1 MLKLEHIHKRFG
13 AVCAEDDVTLE
24 LADGESLVLV
34 GESGSGKTTL
44 AKIAAGIQA
53 PDRGRVLL
61 DGQPLAPLCRKRT
74 FDQCAGIQYIFQ
86 DPYGA
91 LDAGFTVRKVLNE
104 PARICRRRGR
114 AFLPAEEALLYVDR
128 RLLDFLNRPLGELSG
143 GQRQKICIARALMPL
158 PRLIIA
164 DESTAMLDR
173 QSGRDIFDLLH
184 RIKDEKGVSLLV
196 ILHDVDFSYARWERI
211 AVMWQGKL
219 VEQARFSD
227 FPAGACHPYSRDLL
241 SAYDFFNGKET

>member
-1 MLKLEHIHKRFG
+1 MLTLEHIHKHYG
-13 AVCAEDDVTLE
+13 SLCAADDVTLE
-24 LADGESLVLV
+24 LADGESLVLA

-44 AKIAAGIQA
+44 AKIAAGVLA

-61 DGQPLAPLCRKRT
+61 DGRPLAPLCRRRS

-91 LDAGFTVRKVLNE
+91 LDPGFTVRRALDE

-114 AFLPAEEALLYVDR
+114 AFLPAEEALFYVG
-128 RLLDFLNRPLGELSG
+128 LSDFLDRPLGELSG
-143 GQRQKICIARALMPL
+143 GQRQKVCIARALMPL

-173 QSGRDIFDLLH
+173 QSGLDVFDLLN

-196 ILHDVDFSYARWERI
+196 ILHDVDFSYARWDRI
-211 AVMWQGKL
+211 AVMRQGKI
-219 VEQARFSD
+219 VEQARF
-227 FPAGACHPYSRDLL
+227 AGFRSSASHPYSRDLL
-241 SAYDFFNGKET
+241 AAYDFFNRRDPS

>member
-13 AVCAEDDVTLE
+13 AVCAADDVTLE

-44 AKIAAGIQA
+44 AKIAAGIQT
-53 PDRGRVLL
+53 PDHGRVLL
-61 DGQPLAPLCRKRT
+61 DGRPLAPLCRRRS

-91 LDAGFTVRKVLNE
+91 LDPDVTVRRVLNE
-104 PARICRRRGR
+104 PARICRRRGC

-196 ILHDVDFSYARWERI
+196 ILHDVDFSYARWDRI

-227 FPAGACHPYSRDLL
+227 FPAGACHPYSHDLL

>member
-1 MLKLEHIHKRFG
+1 MLTLEHIHKHYG
-13 AVCAEDDVTLE
+13 SLCAADNVTLE
-24 LADGESLVLV
+24 LADGESLVLA

-44 AKIAAGIQA
+44 AKIAAGVLA

-61 DGQPLAPLCRKRT
+61 DGRPLAPLCRRRS

-91 LDAGFTVRKVLNE
+91 LDPGFTVRRVLDE

-114 AFLPAEEALLYVDR
+114 AFLPAEEALFYVG
-128 RLLDFLNRPLGELSG
+128 LSDFLDRPLGELSG
-143 GQRQKICIARALMPL
+143 GQRQKVCVARALMPL

-173 QSGRDIFDLLH
+173 QSGLDVFDLLN

-196 ILHDVDFSYARWERI
+196 ILHDVDFSYARWDRI
-211 AVMWQGKL
+211 AVMRRGKI
-219 VEQARFSD
+219 VEQARFAD
-227 FPAGACHPYSRDLL
+227 FRSSASHPYSRDLL
-241 SAYDFFNGKET
+241 SAYDFFNRRDPS